1 MEKYQ
6 IKAIDNHE
14 ITIVKTGDIYVS
26 RCQKKDI
33 IDLYNNNV

>member
-1 MEKYQ
+1 MEKYK
-6 IKAIDNHE
+6 IKVVDNHE
-14 ITIVKTGDIYVS
+14 ITIVKTGVFYVS